1 MRYCNIISC
10 VYIAGMKLKKQ
21 IARMGLNQKQ
31 FAALADLDQTRLSRI
46 LSGQIQPNI
55 DEAMKIEL
63 ASDRSVSLE
72 SWPNHLKVVEFVKAR
87 V

>member
-1 MRYCNIISC
+1 
-10 VYIAGMKLKKQ
+10 MKLKKQ